1 MKKLLL
7 LLPLCLSIQA
17 CSMVPT
23 EGLDLVSTPE
33 KVASTVIG
41 AVLGGYIGGEL
52 GDGVADSAGETI
64 GLIGG
69 TYLGML
75 APAMIWKN
83 YGTPS
88 GTTSSGTLPGSQ
100 NRTTGTRTMPGSQI
114 FSQNKN
120 TGTATTAPGSQMF
133 SQSKT
138 TVRRGNY

>member
-1 MKKLLL
+1 MKKILL

-17 CSMVPT
+17 CSMMQT

-33 KVASTVIG
+33 KAASTVIG
-41 AVLGGYIGGEL
+41 AVLGGYLGGKL

-69 TYLGML
+69 TYLGMM
-75 APAMIWKN
+75 APAYIWKN
-83 YGTPS
+83 YGTAS
-88 GTTSSGTLPGSQ
+88 GTRGSGALAGSQ
-100 NRTTGTRTMPGSQI
+100 LY
-114 FSQNKN
+114 
-120 TGTATTAPGSQMF
+120 